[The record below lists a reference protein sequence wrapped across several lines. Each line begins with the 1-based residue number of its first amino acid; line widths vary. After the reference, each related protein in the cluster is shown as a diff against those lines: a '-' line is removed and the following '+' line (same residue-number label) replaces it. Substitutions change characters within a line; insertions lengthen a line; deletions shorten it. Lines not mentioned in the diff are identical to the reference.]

1 MENSVTKQSWLL
13 LTLLGLIW
21 GSTFMIIELAL
32 NGITPFWLAAAR
44 ISIAAVITN
53 IIWFYSSRK
62 LFETRLTA
70 WWTLV
75 LSGVLATA
83 APFIALSWGQQY
95 VTSAFAG
102 ISMASVAL
110 LILPLSYFFVAN
122 EKITAST
129 ILGIFFGFCGVFI
142 LLGPEVFM
150 ASNETIEAYGRLACL
165 FATFCYA
172 ISAVLT
178 KRLPPIDPI
187 GLAAIS
193 LTSGA
198 VFVVPAAWLIEGAPP
213 KLSSSTFFY
222 LVILGVFPTAAA
234 TFLRIIIIRSAGPV
248 FMTLTNFQVP
258 LWSVFFSI
266 IILDEPFKISMLIAL
281 AVILSGLAINQHSE
295 IKKII
300 KTKLS

>member
-1 MENSVTKQSWLL
+1 V
-13 LTLLGLIW
+13 
-21 GSTFMIIELAL
+21 F
-32 NGITPFWLAAAR
+32 
-44 ISIAAVITN
+44 
-53 IIWFYSSRK
+53 
-62 LFETRLTA
+62 
-70 WWTLV
+70 
-75 LSGVLATA
+75 ATA

-110 LILPLSYFFVAN
+110 LILPLSYFFVAS

-129 ILGIFFGFCGVFI
+129 ILGIFCGFCGVFI
-142 LLGPEVFM
+142 LLGPEVFV
-150 ASNETIEAYGRLACL
+150 ASNETKEAYGRLACL

-187 GLAAIS
+187 GLAAVS
-193 LTSGA
+193 LSCGA
-198 VFVVPAAWLIEGAPP
+198 FFVVPAAWLFEGAPP
-213 KLSSSTFFY
+213 QVSSKTFFY

-234 TFLRIIIIRSAGPV
+234 TFLRIIIIRTAGPI

-266 IILDEPFKISMLIAL
+266 LILNEPFEISMLIAL

-300 KTKLS
+300 KTKIT